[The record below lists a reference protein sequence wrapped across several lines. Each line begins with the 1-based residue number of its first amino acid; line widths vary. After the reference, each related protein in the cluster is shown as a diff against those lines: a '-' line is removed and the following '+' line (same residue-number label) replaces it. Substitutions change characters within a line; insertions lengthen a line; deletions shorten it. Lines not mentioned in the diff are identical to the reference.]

1 MAHVTVQR
9 DEFSF
14 DDPVMVEG
22 LPGLGLVGK
31 IAADHLVEALE
42 MPVYATC
49 HCEGLPEVA
58 VYDSDGSGVQPP
70 VRIHADPDSDLLV
83 LQSDVPI
90 SPSNAQSFAGCV
102 TGWLEQEGI
111 LPMYVSGRERA
122 TEGQTDLYGLATGE
136 AATHLTEHDIPNP
149 DERGV
154 VSGPTGALLYRAQ
167 YTDLDALCIVVEAS
181 RQFPDPAAAKTL
193 LEEVVTPL
201 TGVDVET
208 ETLVE
213 QAQDISAARERLAK
227 RMGEADDESSRAE
240 PLRMFQ

>member
-1 MAHVTVQR
+1 MAHITVHR
-9 DEFSF
+9 EAFSF
-14 DDPVMVEG
+14 DEPVMVEG

-31 IAADHLVEALE
+31 IAADHLVETLE

-58 VYDSDGSGVQPP
+58 VYDDDGPGVHPP
-70 VRIHADPDSDLLV
+70 VRIHADPDSDLMV

-90 SPSNAQSFAGCV
+90 SPSNADSFAGCV
-102 TGWLEQEGI
+102 TGWLDQAGI
-111 LPMYVSGRERA
+111 LPVYVSGRERSD
-122 TEGQTDLYGLATGE
+122 EDGTDVYGVATGE
-136 AATHLTEHDIPNP
+136 AATHLADHGIHDP

-154 VSGPTGALLYRAQ
+154 VSGPTGALLYRAE
-167 YTDLDALCIVVEAS
+167 YADLDALGIVVEAS
-181 RQFPDPAAAKTL
+181 PQFPDPTAAKTL
-193 LEEVVTPL
+193 LEDVVTPL
-201 TGVDVET
+201 TGVAVET

-213 QAQDISAARERLAK
+213 QAQEITAARERLAK